1 MSTQD
6 SVDSQKML
14 RRLPMHLK
22 LPIDAL
28 DGVEVVLPSTA
39 HLSEPTRWL
48 RLASRGQRRG
58 IVAARIVHLL
68 TYSENAR
75 VKKWKNCRRRYLC
88 GTKK

>member
-1 MSTQD
+1 
-6 SVDSQKML
+6 ML

-75 VKKWKNCRRRYLC
+75 VKKWKNCRRQYLR

>member
-1 MSTQD
+1 MSTED
-6 SVDSQKML
+6 SVDSRKML

-28 DGVEVVLPSTA
+28 DSVEVVLLSTA

-75 VKKWKNCRRRYLC
+75 VKK
-88 GTKK
+88 